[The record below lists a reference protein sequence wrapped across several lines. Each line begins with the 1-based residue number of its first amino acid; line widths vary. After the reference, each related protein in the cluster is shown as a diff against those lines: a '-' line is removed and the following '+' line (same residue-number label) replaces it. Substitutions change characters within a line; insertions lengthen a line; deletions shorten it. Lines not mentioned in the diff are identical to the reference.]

1 MLYFQNFP
9 KIATTD
15 YKNNAV
21 LATNLMARTAIIPS
35 LLTNPLLFYSYD
47 IQEGDTPEIV
57 ASKYYGDVNRHWLV
71 LYANQ
76 IIDPQWQWPLT
87 SQQLKIYIQD
97 KYADAANTANV
108 SSVISYAQQTVK
120 YHQKIF
126 GTNNS
131 EGGKSQRTMI
141 IDESEYNST
150 IPETITQNFPNGA
163 VVQRSVAIKA
173 LSIYDYEVELNE
185 RKRKIY
191 LINNVYAPQIEN
203 QFKQLMS
210 R

>member
-185 RKRKIY
+185 RKRNIY
-191 LINNVYAPQIEN
+191 LINNIYAPQIEN